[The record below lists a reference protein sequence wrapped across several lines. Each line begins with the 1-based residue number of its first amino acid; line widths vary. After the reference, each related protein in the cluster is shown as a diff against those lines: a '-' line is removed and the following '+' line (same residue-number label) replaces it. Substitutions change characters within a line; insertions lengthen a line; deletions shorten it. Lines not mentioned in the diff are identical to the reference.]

1 MPSLSLTLVCLM
13 YYVVY
18 YTFTRQLYLAPWI
31 YLLSYW
37 GVPHRQKHLRV
48 AALVL
53 GSKPL

>member
-1 MPSLSLTLVCLM
+1 M

-37 GVPHRQKHLRV
+37 GVPHRQRHLRV